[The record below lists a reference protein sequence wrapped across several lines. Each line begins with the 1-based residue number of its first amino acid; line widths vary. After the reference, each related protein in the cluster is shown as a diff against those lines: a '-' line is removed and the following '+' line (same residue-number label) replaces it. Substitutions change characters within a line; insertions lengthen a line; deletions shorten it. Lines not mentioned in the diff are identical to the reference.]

1 MAKYLFVYHGG
12 GKPESEAEG
21 QKAMEAWGSWFA
33 SMGDAIVDGGN
44 PVGQSTT
51 VQSDGSVVGN
61 GGANPATGY
70 SVIDAK
76 DVDDAIAKARG
87 CPILASGG
95 SVELAE
101 TFEP

>member
-1 MAKYLFVYHGG
+1 MPKYLLVYHGG

-21 QKAMEAWGSWFA
+21 QQAMEAWGSWFA
-33 SMGDAIVDGGN
+33 SMGADVVDGGN
-44 PVGQSTT
+44 PVGRSTT
-51 VQSDGSVVGN
+51 VNSDGSVAEH

-70 SVIDAK
+70 SVMQA
-76 DVDDAIAKARG
+76 DDLSAAIAKARG

-101 TFEP
+101 TFDP